1 MKKFSFISFPAQ
13 VPNVAASVRETIPG
27 MTESLLLPSRLE
39 DMEKDW
45 SMGEDLA
52 QGVEVRLALPV
63 TPFSLPPSPSCKA
76 RAPRGEVRAAPG
88 PPAPRGGGR
97 RKTRRCSA

>member
-1 MKKFSFISFPAQ
+1 M
-13 VPNVAASVRETIPG
+13 AASVRETIPG

-39 DMEKDW
+39 DLEKDW
-45 SMGEDLA
+45 SMREDLD
-52 QGVEVRLALPV
+52 QGLEVRLALPV
-63 TPFSLPPSPSCKA
+63 TPFSLPPSPSCQA

-88 PPAPRGGGR
+88 PPAARGGR